1 MPLCEGYRKP
11 ANCRAPFSVSRDQL
25 PTSAV
30 SGRCLRNSF
39 NNSSQDSAT
48 FSTMS
53 QNSSTMSRDEIVES
67 VSRFYTFL
75 TTHPYLPFSAIKTP
89 PPAGWPEEYREI
101 FCKMGKAEEVVDL
114 LSHLP
119 YIDDD
124 NWEWFHDTKP
134 INYISPL
141 HSRRINNN
149 YESKRYFFE
158 PLEQDVSAHA
168 FSLTNGKLYGVWLLL
183 DIQAGMLGF

>member
-75 TTHPYLPFSAIKTP
+75 TTHPYLPSSAIKTP

-101 FCKMGKAEEVVDL
+101 FCKWAKPKRSWICCLTCRTLTMTTGNGSTIPSQSIISVRYIQDASITIMKASV
-114 LSHLP
+114 
-119 YIDDD
+119 
-124 NWEWFHDTKP
+124 T
-134 INYISPL
+134 
-141 HSRRINNN
+141 
-149 YESKRYFFE
+149 
-158 PLEQDVSAHA
+158 
-168 FSLTNGKLYGVWLLL
+168 SLNLWNK
-183 DIQAGMLGF
+183 MFPPMRFR